1 MLNEYTKEKIQNL
14 WDQYINDNKI
24 ILNAQG
30 KELDNIDELREI
42 AIKQLSLIIGK
53 FLNEEIE
60 INEFKTSIDSFNKK
74 NNLWGFT
81 AIKGQFFFNQLIKN
95 LNELDLQNI
104 SILLKTC
111 ISEPDNLNDALNKIY
126 KLEKYCLENY
136 KKANDKRLV
145 ANPKSICYFLSYFWQ
160 IYNHEKWPIYFTAS
174 IQALEELNIWVEQ
187 ESQSK
192 NYDFFFKINED
203 IREVLTNYTNHKIKN
218 WDIEHILWNFK
229 GNPNKKS
236 DKKKEILVNTH
247 QKSITFENS
256 NNLISSSFELS
267 DYIIP
272 KVAKLIELGSSNDF
286 SSSKKGVEFE
296 KIVQEIFEQLDFEVE
311 YLGQGKGRNPD
322 AIIKCRLENT
332 AFIVD
337 AKAYNSGY
345 SLGTD
350 DRAIKEYINHYC
362 PILRKDG
369 YKKIGFIIISN
380 EYKSNFEN
388 FINEVT
394 WNTDIKRFILLTSE
408 ALLYLLAFKTKDK
421 INIQNIIE
429 TLVNLSNPITSDQI
443 ISKFDDV

>member
-1 MLNEYTKEKIQNL
+1 M
-14 WDQYINDNKI
+14 
-24 ILNAQG
+24 
-30 KELDNIDELREI
+30 
-42 AIKQLSLIIGK
+42 
-53 FLNEEIE
+53 
-60 INEFKTSIDSFNKK
+60 
-74 NNLWGFT
+74 
-81 AIKGQFFFNQLIKN
+81 
-95 LNELDLQNI
+95 
-104 SILLKTC
+104 
-111 ISEPDNLNDALNKIY
+111 
-126 KLEKYCLENY
+126 
-136 KKANDKRLV
+136 
-145 ANPKSICYFLSYFWQ
+145 
-160 IYNHEKWPIYFTAS
+160 
-174 IQALEELNIWVEQ
+174 
-187 ESQSK
+187 
-192 NYDFFFKINED
+192 
-203 IREVLTNYTNHKIKN
+203 
-218 WDIEHILWNFK
+218 WNFK

>member
-1 MLNEYTKEKIQNL
+1 MLNQDVVEKIHDL
-14 WDQYINDNKI
+14 WNQYINDDKL

-30 KELDNIDELREI
+30 KELNNIDELRKI
-42 AIKQLSLIIGK
+42 AIKQLNVIISK
-53 FLNEEIE
+53 FINNEVGVS
-60 INEFKTSIDSFNKK
+60 EFKTSIDSFNKK

-95 LNELDLQNI
+95 LNDNDLNYI
-104 SILLKTC
+104 TELLKKC
-111 ISEPDNLNDALNKIY
+111 ISEPTDLKDALNKIY

-160 IYNHEKWPIYFTAS
+160 ISDNEKWPIYFTAS
-174 IQALEELNIWVEQ
+174 VQALEELNIWVEQ
-187 ESQSK
+187 DTQFK
-192 NYDFFFKINED
+192 NYDFFFKLNED
-203 IREVLTNYTNHKIKN
+203 IRNVLTEHTNHKINN

-229 GNPNKKS
+229 GNPNKKN
-236 DKKKEILVNTH
+236 DKKKEYSVNTL
-247 QKSITFENS
+247 QKSAIIENS
-256 NNLISSSFELS
+256 NNLLNSSFKLS

-272 KVAKLIELGSSNDF
+272 KVSKLIELGNSNDF
-286 SSSKKGVEFE
+286 SPSKKGVEFE

-362 PILRKDG
+362 PILKKDG
-369 YKKIGFIIISN
+369 YQKIGFIIISN
-380 EYKSNFEN
+380 EYKSNFDN
-388 FINEVT
+388 FINEIT
-394 WNTDIKRFILLTSE
+394 WSTDIKRFILLTSE

-429 TLVNLSNPITSDQI
+429 TLVSLSNPITTEQI
-443 ISKFDDV
+443 INKFDDV